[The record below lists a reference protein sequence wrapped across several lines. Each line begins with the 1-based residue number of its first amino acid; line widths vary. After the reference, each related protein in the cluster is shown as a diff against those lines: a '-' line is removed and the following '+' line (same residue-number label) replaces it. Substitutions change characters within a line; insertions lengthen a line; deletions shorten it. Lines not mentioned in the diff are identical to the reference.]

1 VNAHQKTYLTE
12 QEVLYL
18 TRCIKFAATVFIF
31 CVPILI
37 ACGTSNFFRTAS
49 NVLLK
54 GQGMQFVIIWCMV
67 FFDYFYISVA
77 VVFVLW
83 RQGRFREFKPFKHP
97 LGRTTLKK
105 IEYLQEED
113 KIKYGRL
120 ISFVFLPASISAV
133 TLGWFLMARNHCP

>member
-1 VNAHQKTYLTE
+1 
-12 QEVLYL
+12 
-18 TRCIKFAATVFIF
+18 
-31 CVPILI
+31 
-37 ACGTSNFFRTAS
+37 
-49 NVLLK
+49 
-54 GQGMQFVIIWCMV
+54 MQFVIIWCMF

-105 IEYLQEED
+105 IEYLQGED

-120 ISFVFLPASISAV
+120 ISFVFLPTSISAV